1 MAGARR
7 NTHPSHLRSTAWE
20 LIRFEPVRDVR
31 PKYARKQPKSASAFN
46 CPRYSTCC
54 YAQLPA
60 SFTNF
65 LHYCSPSPGFYD
77 AGKEQRQTRRQSIW
91 MPPHP
96 DYRCPTSII
105 PHFYA
110 KCPYCCNPRNL
121 SWLSTCTE

>member
-65 LHYCSPSPGFYD
+65 LHYCSPSPGFMRQ
-77 AGKEQRQTRRQSIW
+77 GKNRGRRTDNPSGCHPIRTIGAPPPSSPIF
-91 MPPHP
+91 MPNALTVATLATYPG
-96 DYRCPTSII
+96 
-105 PHFYA
+105 
-110 KCPYCCNPRNL
+110 
-121 SWLSTCTE
+121 